1 MDKKPLTPAEVKK
14 AADKFF
20 PLFDVV
26 RERMPAES
34 STEDTLKVMETV
46 CKLAHK
52 NRAEKEAEAFG
63 FLKVEDGF
71 VKLDD

>member
-1 MDKKPLTPAEVKK
+1 MSKKPLTPAEVEK

-26 RERMPAES
+26 RTRMPAES

-52 NRAEKEAEAFG
+52 DRSDKESEAFG
-63 FLKVEDGF
+63 FLKVEEGYVNID
-71 VKLDD
+71 

>member
-1 MDKKPLTPAEVKK
+1 MNKKPLTPAEVEK

-26 RERMPAES
+26 RTRMPAES

-52 NRAEKEAEAFG
+52 NRSDKEAEAFG

-71 VKLDD
+71 VEID